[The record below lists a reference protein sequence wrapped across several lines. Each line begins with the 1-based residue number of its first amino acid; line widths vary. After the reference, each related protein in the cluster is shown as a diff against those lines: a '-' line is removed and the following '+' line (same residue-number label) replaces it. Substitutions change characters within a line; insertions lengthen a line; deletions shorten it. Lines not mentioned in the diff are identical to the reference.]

1 MEWLILIALV
11 LVVVVVAV
19 VALNKRRSAQL
30 RDRFGPE
37 YERAVDRHG
46 DRRSAESELRERLD
60 RRRHTDLREL
70 TEDDRDRYAGR
81 WRVVQGMFVD
91 DPRRAV
97 EEGAMLVEQVMA
109 ERGYLASGDDTS
121 DDSGDDAVVHDR
133 YELVAVDHPELV
145 EHYRSTR
152 AGDVGSDSVDGLR
165 QAFLRHREL
174 FEALVHGD
182 RARETEEVAR
192 A

>member
-1 MEWLILIALV
+1 MELLILIALV
-11 LVVVVVAV
+11 VVVVAVVV

-37 YERAVDRHG
+37 YERVVDRHG

-60 RRRHTDLREL
+60 RRRHADLREL

-97 EEGAMLVEQVMA
+97 DEGAQLVEQVMA
-109 ERGYLASGDDTS
+109 ERGYLAS
-121 DDSGDDAVVHDR
+121 DDATHDDDGDGAVDHDR
-133 YELVAVDHPELV
+133 YELVAVDHPGLV
-145 EHYRSTR
+145 EHYRSAR
-152 AGDVGSDSVDGLR
+152 SGDLGSESVDELR
-165 QAFLRHREL
+165 QAFLHHRQL
-174 FEALVHGD
+174 FEALVQGEQ
-182 RARETEEVAR
+182 AEQAEVAR